1 MGVKLTPAEFKKKWG
16 NAFVIATLR
25 TPLFPSVKLA
35 QAALETGWGQ
45 SVISEANNMFGIK
58 ATGQH
63 TPYWNGAFVL
73 ASTKEDYGSGQV
85 PVQSKF
91 RKYNSLQDSIQDHSH
106 LLMTLPRYA
115 PVRNAKTPE
124 DQCRALQSC
133 GYATASNYAISL
145 ISIINN
151 NNLKEFDQKKKL

>member
-1 MGVKLTPAEFKKKWG
+1 MGIKLSPVEFKKKWG
-16 NAFVIATLR
+16 NIFVIATLR

-35 QAALETGWGQ
+35 QAALETEWGKH
-45 SVISEANNMFGIK
+45 VVSEANNMFGIK
-58 ATGQH
+58 ATGSH
-63 TPYWNGAFVL
+63 SPYWNGAYQL
-73 ASTKEDYGSGQV
+73 ASTKEDYGAGQV

-91 RKYNSLQDSIQDHSH
+91 RKYNSLQDSILDHSY

-115 PVRNAKTPE
+115 VVRNAKTPE
-124 DQCRALQSC
+124 DQARALQSC

-151 NNLKEFDQKKKL
+151 NGFKEFDQKKKL